1 MEGADQRRLERYDL
15 FADKVRSE
23 LSQTEAQL
31 AELKA
36 ESKTRTATYQQLFAN
51 RMTLQQ
57 IVDRLQEAGL

>member
-23 LSQTEAQL
+23 LVQTESEL

-36 ESKTRTATYQQLFAN
+36 EGKTRTATYDQLFAN
-51 RMTLQQ
+51 RMVLRQ
-57 IVDRLQEAGL
+57 IIERLEEAGL

>member
-1 MEGADQRRLERYDL
+1 MESADQRRLERYDL

-23 LSQTEAQL
+23 LSLAEEQL

-36 ESKTRTATYQQLFAN
+36 EGKTRTATYQQLFAN

-57 IVDRLQEAGL
+57 IVDRLKEAGL

>member
-15 FADKVRSE
+15 FADKVRTE
-23 LSQTEAQL
+23 LSLTEAQL

-36 ESKTRTATYQQLFAN
+36 ERKTRTATYQQLFAN

-57 IVDRLQEAGL
+57 IVDRLKEAGL

>member
-23 LSQTEAQL
+23 LSLTEVQL

-36 ESKTRTATYQQLFAN
+36 EGKTRTATYQQLFAN